1 MVHDMKSVREV
12 AAELRQAWRAASGFL
27 LSIELWLMVL
37 VAASMVAGFW
47 LAFMGQP
54 CCLLA
59 FGVALGYPA
68 LRIVLHLKGRLA
80 WPFF

>member
-1 MVHDMKSVREV
+1 MVHDIEFIRKA
-12 AAELRQAWRAASGFL
+12 AAELRQAWCAASGFF

-37 VAASMVAGFW
+37 AAASMVAGFW
-47 LAFMGQP
+47 LAFMGEP
-54 CCLLA
+54 CCLGA
-59 FGVALGYPA
+59 FGIALGYAP

>member
-1 MVHDMKSVREV
+1 MIDDMKFVREV
-12 AAELRQAWRAASGFL
+12 ATGLRQVWRAASGFL

-37 VAASMVAGFW
+37 VAASMVAGVW

-54 CCLLA
+54 CCLPA
-59 FGVALGYPA
+59 FGFALGYPA
-68 LRIVLHLKGRLA
+68 LRIVLHIRGRVA

>member
-1 MVHDMKSVREV
+1 MVHDMKSVRGA
-12 AAELRQAWRAASGFL
+12 AAELRQVWRAASGFL

-37 VAASMVAGFW
+37 AAASMVGGFW
-47 LAFMGQP
+47 LAFMGEP

-68 LRIVLHLKGRLA
+68 LRTALHLSGRVA